1 MAAAGGLPHPL
12 RMSPWRS
19 SFPAEVHEHPAEVV
33 RILLDPVVEG
43 LHILAVQEAQDSL
56 LELARALPGDDLD
69 ERCLLRDG
77 LGHDRG
83 ERVFDLVPAV
93 VDVVQVELELHGAHR
108 PPLVGVEPG
117 RHASR
122 RSMTTKAAPIAAAA
136 YAQNTARP
144 VHGASAS
151 W

>member
-1 MAAAGGLPHPL
+1 MSGVGSGSVSVAPAPAATALSASTSGSTSGVPGVTIAHRPEFRRDAMAAAGGLPHPL
-12 RMSPWRS
+12 RMRPWRS

-93 VDVVQVELELHGAHR
+93 VDVVQVELEL
-108 PPLVGVEPG
+108 
-117 RHASR
+117 
-122 RSMTTKAAPIAAAA
+122 
-136 YAQNTARP
+136 
-144 VHGASAS
+144 
-151 W
+151 